1 MHAAENATAVREAF
15 SRQSPVFDQIDVSN
29 AIISRMRG
37 IVRAE
42 AVRHMRPGET
52 LLELNAGTGID
63 SFWFAEQGLKVLT
76 TDDAPGMV
84 MQIEAKRAA
93 NPATKV
99 EAMRCSFLDL
109 ERLGDRRFNHVFSNF
124 GGLNCT
130 DRLDVVLHGI
140 DRLLLPGGTCALVI
154 MPRFSPWELLAVLK
168 GRIRYAFR
176 RFKKA
181 GTAARLEGVTFTC
194 YYYSPRF
201 VMRHLGP
208 GYELIAQRALSLMVP
223 LPHHDQFPQLWP
235 RLYRVLHRLQEGIA
249 HRWPFNLWG
258 DHFLIAL
265 RKRP

>member
-15 SRQSPVFDQIDVSN
+15 SRQSPVFDQIDEDNV
-29 AIISRMRG
+29 IIARMRG
-37 IVRAE
+37 IVRSE
-42 AVRHMRPGET
+42 ALQHMRTDET

-63 SFWFAEQGLKVLT
+63 SFWFAEQGLKVVA

-84 MQIEAKRAA
+84 AQLKAKRAA
-93 NPATKV
+93 NPAV
-99 EAMRCSFLDL
+99 EAMHCSFLEL
-109 ERLGDRRFNHVFSNF
+109 ERLGERRFHHVFSNF

-130 DRLDVVLHGI
+130 DRLDVALRGI
-140 DRLLLPGGTCALVI
+140 DRALLPGGTCSLVI
-154 MPRFSPWELLAVLK
+154 MPPLSPWEVLALLK

-194 YYYSPRF
+194 YYYSPRY

-208 GYELIAQRALSLMVP
+208 GYDVIAQRALSLVVP
-223 LPHHDQFPQLWP
+223 PPYHEQFPQRWP
-235 RLYRVLHRLQEGIA
+235 RLYRVLHRLEEGVA
-249 HRWPFNLWG
+249 HRWPFRLWG
-258 DHFLIAL
+258 DHFLIVL